1 MPRTAKQEFNR
12 LYDMLCEHLEAIE
25 TAMAI
30 YEDAKESPNW
40 GDVGDLGHLVSKLA
54 EVRHEAERLGM
65 SVGE

>member
-1 MPRTAKQEFNR
+1 MPLTAKHAFAKT
-12 LYDMLCEHLEAIE
+12 YDMLSDHLEAIE

-30 YEDAKESPNW
+30 YEDAKDSPNW
-40 GDVGDLGHLVSKLA
+40 GDVGDLGHLASKLA